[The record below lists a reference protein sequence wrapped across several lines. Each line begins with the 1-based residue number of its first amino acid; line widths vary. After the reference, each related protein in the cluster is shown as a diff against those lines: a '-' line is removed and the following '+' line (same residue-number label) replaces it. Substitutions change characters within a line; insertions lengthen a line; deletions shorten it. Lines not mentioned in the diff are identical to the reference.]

1 MTQPPQSPFGGPNPV
16 DGRPSPYPGHGQPP
30 PAPQWGGP
38 APVGAP
44 QPAAPQGPP
53 PQAPP
58 QQGWP
63 GAPQQQFQNFSQP
76 GYAPSPPQ
84 AKNKKALFI
93 TGGAT
98 LAVLLVVGIV
108 VAIVSFSGGGSSG
121 PGGGGASSAEAAVKG
136 YLEALSK
143 GDAGAALAFGADQ
156 PASRDFL
163 TDDVLKQ
170 QTAKWPISNVRI
182 LSANETG
189 AVAQVH
195 VSVNFGDQTADQTLM
210 VKKDDSG
217 WRLPAASVKVN
228 LGATGGIRMTN
239 PATGQP
245 IPAAPLM
252 LFGKPAPSNAPVYVF
267 PGWLDL
273 GSASKYLTV
282 STARPV
288 LLDGLLASGIG
299 LTVATQM
306 QLSEAGTEAAKQA
319 VATAVAECAKS
330 TLLAPPGCP
339 NAMPNPTLVDGT
351 VHWEPPTDLSKVTY
365 TFTAFDV
372 SVRTMGTSQ
381 WTITANSTSGGTVQG
396 KQFVPLMGQIDMTQ
410 EPLTVKWFGR

>member
-1 MTQPPQSPFGGPNPV
+1 MGRSGAAGCAASGAAAGCAASGAVARGG
-16 DGRPSPYPGHGQPP
+16 S
-30 PAPQWGGP
+30 A
-38 APVGAP
+38 
-44 QPAAPQGPP
+44 
-53 PQAPP
+53 
-58 QQGWP
+58 
-63 GAPQQQFQNFSQP
+63 APQQQFQNFPQP
-76 GYAPSPPQ
+76 GYAPAPQQ
-84 AKNKKALFI
+84 AKSKKALFI

-108 VAIVSFSGGGSSG
+108 VAIVSFSGGGSNG
-121 PGGGGASSAEAAVKG
+121 PGGGGASSAEGAVKG

-156 PASRDFL
+156 PASKDFL

-170 QTAKWPISNVRI
+170 QTAKWPITNVRI
-182 LSANETG
+182 LSTNETG
-189 AVAQVH
+189 PMAQVH

-210 VKKDDSG
+210 VKKDDNG

-228 LGATGGIRMTN
+228 LGASGGIRMTN

-245 IPAAPLM
+245 LPAAPLT
-252 LFGKPAPSNAPVYVF
+252 LFGKPAPSNAAVYVF

-288 LLDGLLASGIG
+288 LLDGLVASGVG
-299 LTVATQM
+299 LTVGTQM
-306 QLSEAGTEAAKQA
+306 QLSEAGSGAAKQA
-319 VATAVAECAKS
+319 VAAAVAECAKS

-351 VHWEPPTDLSKVTY
+351 VHWEPPADLNQVNY
-365 TFTAFDV
+365 TFTAFDL

-381 WTITANSTSGGTVQG
+381 WTITATSTSGATVQG

-410 EPLTVKWFGR
+410 DPLTVKWFGR